1 MPVSKNNGTHTGEFA
16 SLAVTDPITTTDSS
30 ATVNLEETGHD
41 WTVGDRVDLLGLT
54 TVNSLDCN
62 GLREIT
68 VVVDVDNVEFEHE
81 STASG
86 TGSGGGSGG
95 SYDLEELLA
104 AAITDPG
111 TYVLIVDLVN
121 MVASDDLDIVV
132 DVLPKTAGVYAQGQR
147 VNKLGAQ
154 ADDLYQTG
162 PFVVLHGIKCY
173 LRQQAGTSRTFDWDI
188 VQV

>member
-1 MPVSKNNGTHTGEFA
+1 MPVSKNNGTHTGEFTT
-16 SLAVTDPITTTDSS
+16 LATDPITTTS
-30 ATVNLEETGHD
+30 ASTTVKVTEVAHL
-41 WTVGDRVDLLGLT
+41 WTVGDRINLVGLST
-54 TVNSLDCN
+54 FNGIAPN
-62 GLREIT
+62 GLRTIT
-68 VVVDVDNVEFEHE
+68 NVVDVDNVEFEHE
-81 STASG
+81 DTASA
-86 TGSGGGSGG
+86 TGAGGGAGG

-154 ADDLYQTG
+154 TDDLYQTG

-173 LRQQAGTSRTFDWDI
+173 LRQQAGTSRAFDWDI